1 MKITKEEL
9 QDLQKQE
16 ASKTALRND
25 IGALEAHKHNFL
37 HQYGEIEALQSE
49 SKKALESK
57 YGKINIDLK
66 DGSYKVIEDEKQS

>member
-57 YGKINIDLK
+57 Y
-66 DGSYKVIEDEKQS
+66 